1 MGKINCLIVDDE
13 PLALGLVESYV
24 QRTPFLELKGKC
36 LSAIEA
42 LKIMGTEKI
51 DLVFLDIQM
60 PDMNGIDLSKTL
72 QPGTKIIFTTAFK
85 DYAFEGFK
93 ANAVDYLLKP
103 FNYTEF
109 LKAANKAADLINGSS
124 PEPAKR
130 STGYSDNF
138 IFVKSEYRQLKINL
152 DEVYYFEG
160 LKDYIK
166 IWLSSQPKPV
176 LTLMSL
182 KTIEQELPEDRFMR
196 VHRSFI
202 IALDKIESI
211 ERSQIIINKE
221 RITIAEQYK
230 PKFQAFIENKS
241 LSPHGSH

>member
-1 MGKINCLIVDDE
+1 MRKINCLIVDDE
-13 PLALGLVESYV
+13 PLALGLVEGYV

-36 LSAIEA
+36 LSALEA
-42 LKIMGTEKI
+42 LNTLNSEKI
-51 DLVFLDIQM
+51 DLIFLDIQM
-60 PDMNGIDLSKTL
+60 PDMSGIDLSKTL
-72 QPGTKIIFTTAFK
+72 HQGTRVIFTTAFK

-93 ANAVDYLLKP
+93 VNAIDYLLKP

-109 LKAANKAADLINGSS
+109 LRAANKASEYLNMDSS
-124 PEPAKR
+124 KNNLVY
-130 STGYSDNF
+130 TDNF
-138 IFVKSEYRQLKINL
+138 IFVKSEYKQLKINL
-152 DEVYYFEG
+152 EEVYYFEG

-166 IWLSSQPKPV
+166 IWVSSQTKPI

-202 IALDKIESI
+202 IALDKIESV

-230 PKFQAFIENKS
+230 PKFQAFVEGKS
-241 LSPHGSH
+241 LNSHNAG